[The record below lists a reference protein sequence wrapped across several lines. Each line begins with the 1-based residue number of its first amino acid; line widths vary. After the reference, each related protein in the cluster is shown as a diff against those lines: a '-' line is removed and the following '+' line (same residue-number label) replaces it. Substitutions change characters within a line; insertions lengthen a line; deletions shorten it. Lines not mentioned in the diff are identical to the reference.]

1 MPRKATGE
9 VIERK
14 RKDGRVFALRFR
26 AYGQR
31 HFVTLGGSA
40 EGWTRQKAEAEL
52 RHVLADVERGLWAP
66 HVTRAAEPS
75 ASPTF
80 HEFASEWLDARRAEL
95 RASTIADYSWQLS
108 NHLLPF
114 FLRHRL
120 PQITVAEVDRYR
132 EYKVRECVLS
142 AESINK
148 TITRLG
154 QILAVAEERDLIPRN
169 PVRVN
174 TRNRKLKTKRKRPVF
189 LESAEQIAAMIDA
202 ATELDAKPEART
214 AGRRALIATLVYA
227 GLRIGEATA
236 LRWRDI
242 DLANGRISVG
252 DSKTEAGVRLV
263 EILPALRDELTSH
276 RHANAEAQSDDLV
289 FPTSTGS
296 GRDKD
301 NARER
306 VIRPVVKHAD
316 DLLARRGQQ
325 PLPVGV
331 TAHKLRHTFA
341 SILYVRGEDPPY
353 VMAQLGH
360 TDPGFTL
367 RVYAHAMRRDEGDKE
382 RLKALVEGRD
392 WAPMGTEPPGQA
404 PDAPADPGP
413 ENDETPGNAGVPD
426 DGRGGFRTC
435 DLSRVKRA
443 LSH

>member
-1 MPRKATGE
+1 MPPRPTGE

-14 RKDGRVFALRFR
+14 RATGRVFALRFR
-26 AYGQR
+26 AYGRR
-31 HFVTLGGSA
+31 HFVHLGGA
-40 EGWTRQKAEAEL
+40 VEGWTRAKAEAEL

-66 HVTRAAEPS
+66 DVARAADVPN
-75 ASPTF
+75 SPTF
-80 HEFASEWLDARRAEL
+80 HEFASDWLEARKPEL
-95 RASTIADYSWQLS
+95 RESSILDYSWQLC

-114 FLRHRL
+114 FHRHRL
-120 PQITVAEVDRYR
+120 PQVSVAEVDRYR
-132 EYKVRECVLS
+132 AFKVREGRLS

-154 QILAVAEERDLIPRN
+154 QILAVAEERDLIARN

-189 LESAEQIAAMIDA
+189 LDSAEQIVAMIDA
-202 ATELDAKPEART
+202 ATELDAKPGART

-227 GLRIGEATA
+227 GLRIGEGTA

-252 DSKTEAGVRLV
+252 DAKTDAGIRLV
-263 EILPALRDELTSH
+263 DILPALRDELTSH
-276 RHANAEAQSDDLV
+276 RHAAADPGPDDLV
-289 FPTSTGS
+289 FPTSNGTR
-296 GRDKD
+296 RDKD

-306 VIRPVVKHAD
+306 VIRPVVKAAEE
-316 DLLARRGQQ
+316 LLARRGEDA
-325 PLPVGV
+325 LPDGV

-341 SILYVRGEDPPY
+341 SILYVRGEDPAY

-392 WAPMGTEPPGQA
+392 WAPLGTSTPKSPSEHSTMTSPE
-404 PDAPADPGP
+404 DDESPAD
-413 ENDETPGNAGVPD
+413 AGLSE

>member
-1 MPRKATGE
+1 
-9 VIERK
+9 
-14 RKDGRVFALRFR
+14 
-26 AYGQR
+26 
-31 HFVTLGGSA
+31 
-40 EGWTRQKAEAEL
+40 
-52 RHVLADVERGLWAP
+52 
-66 HVTRAAEPS
+66 
-75 ASPTF
+75 
-80 HEFASEWLDARRAEL
+80 
-95 RASTIADYSWQLS
+95 
-108 NHLLPF
+108 
-114 FLRHRL
+114 
-120 PQITVAEVDRYR
+120 VAEVDRYR
-132 EYKVRECVLS
+132 DFKVRERVLS

-189 LESAEQIAAMIDA
+189 LESAEQIAAMIDS

-263 EILPALRDELTSH
+263 DILPALRDELTSH
-276 RHANAEAQSDDLV
+276 RHANAEATPTDLV
-289 FPTSTGS
+289 FPASTGS
-296 GRDKD
+296 RRDKD
-301 NARER
+301 NASER

-316 DLLARRGQQ
+316 ELLARRGHQ
-325 PLPVGV
+325 PLPAGV

-392 WAPMGTEPPGQA
+392 WAPMGTERPDERPGAAAYQE
-404 PDAPADPGP
+404 P
-413 ENDETPGNAGVPD
+413 ENDEAPADAGASD

>member
-1 MPRKATGE
+1 
-9 VIERK
+9 
-14 RKDGRVFALRFR
+14 
-26 AYGQR
+26 
-31 HFVTLGGSA
+31 
-40 EGWTRQKAEAEL
+40 
-52 RHVLADVERGLWAP
+52 VLADVERGLWAP
-66 HVTRAAEPS
+66 DVARAAEAP

-80 HEFASEWLDARRAEL
+80 HEFASDWLHARRPEL
-95 RASTIADYSWQLS
+95 RESTLADYSWQLS

-114 FLRHRL
+114 FHRHRL

-132 EYKVRECVLS
+132 DFKVRERVLS
-142 AESINK
+142 PESINK

-154 QILAVAEERDLIPRN
+154 QILAVAEERDLIARN

-202 ATELDAKPEART
+202 ATE
-214 AGRRALIATLVYA
+214 
-227 GLRIGEATA
+227 
-236 LRWRDI
+236 
-242 DLANGRISVG
+242 
-252 DSKTEAGVRLV
+252 
-263 EILPALRDELTSH
+263 
-276 RHANAEAQSDDLV
+276 
-289 FPTSTGS
+289 
-296 GRDKD
+296 
-301 NARER
+301 
-306 VIRPVVKHAD
+306 
-316 DLLARRGQQ
+316 RRGHQ
-325 PLPVGV
+325 PLPAGV

-392 WAPMGTEPPGQA
+392 WAPMGTERPDERA
-404 PDAPADPGP
+404 DAPIEPEP
-413 ENDETPGNAGVPD
+413 ENDETPADAGASE